1 MEVLLALAIA
11 ALGFGVVLHS
21 MGLQMSVVAT
31 SVERHQML
39 LFASQALEKNMNKN
53 LSGEDTV
60 EQTAEDL
67 AALEKS
73 TGTEENGLTP
83 PSFIY
88 RLETQP
94 VTADPRVQQ
103 VTATVEGRRGQI
115 RLSAYRLRVQ
125 RETSE

>member
-21 MGLQMSVVAT
+21 LGLQMSLVANCT
-31 SVERHQML
+31 ERHQQL
-39 LFASQALEKNMNKN
+39 LFASQALEKNMNKS

-67 AALEKS
+67 AAQEKS
-73 TGTEENGLTP
+73 KNAAENGLVP
-83 PSFIY
+83 PAFIY
-88 RLETQP
+88 KLETEP

-103 VTATVEGRRGQI
+103 VTVTVKGRRGQT
-115 RLSAYRLRVQ
+115 RLSAYRLRVK
-125 RETSE
+125 RSKK

>member
-1 MEVLLALAIA
+1 MIALAIA

-21 MGLQMSVVAT
+21 LGLQMSLVANCT
-31 SVERHQML
+31 ERHQML
-39 LFASQALEKNMNKN
+39 LFASQALEKNMNKS

-67 AALEKS
+67 AAQEKS
-73 TGTEENGLTP
+73 KNATENGLVP

-88 RLETQP
+88 KLETEP

-103 VTATVEGRRGQI
+103 VTVTVKGRRGQT
-115 RLSAYRLRVQ
+115 RLAAYRLRVK
-125 RETSE
+125 RSKK